1 MSRTSRLIPAILL
14 ACVLAAC
21 GEAGN
26 TPVGPA
32 GPSLD
37 SGVGSGGANRD
48 GDEEPAITTASAE
61 GDTTLIGRSGVGSG
75 GSN

>member
-21 GEAGN
+21 GEAGS
-26 TPVGPA
+26 TPVGPE

-48 GDEEPAITTASAE
+48 EEPPPVTTATAE
-61 GDTTLIGRSGVGSG
+61 SDTTMTGRTGVGSG

>member
-1 MSRTSRLIPAILL
+1 MSRTSRLIPALVF

-26 TPVGPA
+26 SPVGPD

-37 SGVGSGGANRD
+37 SGVGSPGGNRD
-48 GDEEPAITTASAE
+48 GDQPVTAEA
-61 GDTTLIGRSGVGSG
+61 DTVVIPVTGVGSAG
-75 GSN
+75 GN

>member
-1 MSRTSRLIPAILL
+1 MSRTSRLIPALVF

-26 TPVGPA
+26 SPVGPD

-37 SGVGSGGANRD
+37 SGVGSAGGNRE
-48 GDEEPAITTASAE
+48 GEPPPVTTES
-61 GDTTLIGRSGVGSG
+61 DTTVVVPGVGSAVG
-75 GSN
+75 N

>member
-1 MSRTSRLIPAILL
+1 MSRTSRLIPALVF

-26 TPVGPA
+26 TPVGPD

-37 SGVGSGGANRD
+37 SGVGAMGGNRE
-48 GDEEPAITTASAE
+48 GEEPPVTTSSTAPDSTVQA
-61 GDTTLIGRSGVGSG
+61 SGVGAMG
-75 GSN
+75 GN